1 MIYSNKVLYCL
12 SFISLVVTVRYVSR
26 LKVTMLSLLSR
37 THIMSRLYRLLGGT
51 GNILLT
57 KNCVGYAF
65 YGATYKHKS
74 IMGILLTK
82 ALAYVV
88 VTLGLYSL
96 ITKEG

>member
-26 LKVTMLSLLSR
+26 LKVTMLSLLPR
-37 THIMSRLYRLLGGT
+37 INRLYSLLGGT

>member
-26 LKVTMLSLLSR
+26 LKVTMLNLLPR

-51 GNILLT
+51 GNIPLT
-57 KNCVGYAF
+57 K
-65 YGATYKHKS
+65 S
-74 IMGILLTK
+74 MMGILLTK

>member
-12 SFISLVVTVRYVSR
+12 SFISLVTVCIGYTSSEHLIKGKQYADRPLAVM
-26 LKVTMLSLLSR
+26 TN
-37 THIMSRLYRLLGGT
+37 RLYSLLGGT
-51 GNILLT
+51 GNIPLI
-57 KNCVGYAF
+57 
-65 YGATYKHKS
+65 KS
-74 IMGILLTK
+74 MMGILLTK